1 MAGSGR
7 EEMAGRPASK
17 RNSSS
22 AATDIFESDR
32 HSVELQ
38 VLDVCNL
45 DDIHKMDR
53 GCIYRHEERYIY
65 TCA

>member
-22 AATDIFESDR
+22 AATEIFESDR
-32 HSVELQ
+32 HRR
-38 VLDVCNL
+38 
-45 DDIHKMDR
+45 KRR
-53 GCIYRHEERYIY
+53 GEGKRVGVGAEKRPSG
-65 TCA
+65 